1 MVFVT
6 ILNFLMCVT
15 WCLVVFSGR
24 GAVGCQ
30 FSALGRVILQG
41 ETDPNPGGAWVLFV
55 CVCVHSNR
63 VLVVQASV
71 PGAPSCSSAEAQS

>member
-1 MVFVT
+1 
-6 ILNFLMCVT
+6 MCVT

-30 FSALGRVILQG
+30 FSALGRVLVQG

-55 CVCVHSNR
+55 CVCVFIPTGFLLCR
-63 VLVVQASV
+63 PLCLVLPLV
-71 PGAPSCSSAEAQS
+71 AQQRHRADSTLTLG